1 MKARIK
7 TNLNKNAQK
16 FLNRR
21 KNKNNDNTKIQ
32 SIKHQQ

>member
-1 MKARIK
+1 MKARVK

-21 KNKNNDNTKIQ
+21 KNKNNDNAKIQ
-32 SIKHQQ
+32 SIKHQ